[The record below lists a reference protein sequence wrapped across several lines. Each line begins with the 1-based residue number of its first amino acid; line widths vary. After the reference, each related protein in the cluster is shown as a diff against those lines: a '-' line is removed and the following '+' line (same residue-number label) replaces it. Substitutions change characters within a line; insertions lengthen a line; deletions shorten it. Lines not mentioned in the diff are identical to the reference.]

1 MLRTVRIILRRV
13 DSPFSL
19 GLINTL
25 TFYTPAL
32 GGSIYVPGNQRGMPS
47 PCSKNL
53 HSRQMFGMLALF
65 SGTSADSRP

>member
-32 GGSIYVPGNQRGMPS
+32 GGSIYVPGNQRGNAQS
-47 PCSKNL
+47 V
-53 HSRQMFGMLALF
+53 QQELAFPTNVWNVGLIFRHF
-65 SGTSADSRP
+65 S